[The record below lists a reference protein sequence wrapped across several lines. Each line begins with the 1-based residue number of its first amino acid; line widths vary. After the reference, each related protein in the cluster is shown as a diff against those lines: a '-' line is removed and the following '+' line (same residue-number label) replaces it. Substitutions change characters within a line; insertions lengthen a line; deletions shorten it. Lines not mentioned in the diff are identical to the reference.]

1 MKFWDG
7 RDDQSDS
14 LRARL
19 DVTTDTPELTINEII
34 TSHTDPRFKE
44 WQAVILENSEWQINS
59 GWHRCPAQC
68 TGLGGSK
75 LDKEWDIP
83 VACRKDA
90 HVYGPSLSKQDEW
103 DAKPDFTWLPAPERN
118 LKSAHVVSDVAI
130 CDAAPPRQ
138 NSPILRYRATPL
150 LRAML

>member
-44 WQAVILENSEWQINS
+44 WQAVILENSEWQINPADTGVLS
-59 GWHRCPAQC
+59 AQC
-68 TGLGGSK
+68 TGLGCSE
-75 LDKEWDIP
+75 LDDECDIL
-83 VACRKDA
+83 VVCKKDA
-90 HVYGPSLSKQDEW
+90 HVHGLSLSKQDDW
-103 DAKPDFTWLPAPERN
+103 DADVERLQVQRI
-118 LKSAHVVSDVAI
+118 LKSTS
-130 CDAAPPRQ
+130 CSTWQ
-138 NSPILRYRATPL
+138 C
-150 LRAML
+150 